1 MKFFLISD
9 NADTAMGMRLAGI
22 DGVILHTQQEV
33 KAKFDDLL
41 SDESIAVVLVTPVI
55 ASMCEELISNIK
67 LNRKLPLVCE
77 IPDRHVNKS
86 VTASIAKYVR
96 EAIGINIDEQ

>member
-22 DGVILHTQQEV
+22 DGVIVHTSVE
-33 KAKFDDLL
+33 AKTELNNLL
-41 SDESIAVVLVTPVI
+41 SDESIAIVLVTPLI
-55 ASMCEELISNIK
+55 ASMCQELIDDIK
-67 LNRKLPLVCE
+67 LNCKLPLICE
-77 IPDRHVNKS
+77 IPDRHVDKS
-86 VTASIAKYVR
+86 VTGSIAKYVK